1 MSGWSRFL
9 SDRRKQKIAV
19 GPSSKIERLPI
30 KYLNIS
36 PNRGKPLARLL
47 IVFTPSTRQVRRVA

>member
-36 PNRGKPLARLL
+36 LIEVSPARLL
-47 IVFTPSTRQVRRVA
+47 IVFTPSRGR